1 MLNSITSVAPA
12 RICLYGDHQ
21 DYLNLP
27 IIAIAINRYIKVK
40 AKSNLTESFYIN
52 KLDLGKKDII
62 DYDKDYN
69 SKSRTDFLRIAIKV
83 LKKHG
88 CMPNK
93 GFDIDI
99 SSNIP
104 INSGL
109 SSSSALT
116 VAWIQFLLKTYLP
129 DKKIDY
135 KILAELAYE
144 TEVTETGS
152 SGGNM
157 DQYTISHGDT
167 IFLNTLNN
175 KIHSYN
181 YDFSD
186 VDLVVG
192 VSNAGKD
199 TRGMLKKLKSNQ
211 LLALNTISKSFSDFN
226 VYDNETYDYNSC
238 YESLSHDLKP
248 YFKAAIKNFDV
259 TRAADNE
266 LRNDSPNIEVLGKLM
281 NNHHDLLR
289 GELKITTDEIDQMI
303 DICNSMGSYGSKIV
317 GSGGGGSIVAICD
330 KNISEGVV
338 SKLKDNGAKNAFI
351 ATQSNGPKIETNE

>member
-93 GFDIDI
+93 GFDINI

-116 VAWIQFLLKTYLP
+116 IAWIQFLLK
-129 DKKIDY
+129 
-135 KILAELAYE
+135 
-144 TEVTETGS
+144 
-152 SGGNM
+152 
-157 DQYTISHGDT
+157 
-167 IFLNTLNN
+167 
-175 KIHSYN
+175 
-181 YDFSD
+181 
-186 VDLVVG
+186 LV
-192 VSNAGKD
+192 
-199 TRGMLKKLKSNQ
+199 L
-211 LLALNTISKSFSDFN
+211 
-226 VYDNETYDYNSC
+226 
-238 YESLSHDLKP
+238 
-248 YFKAAIKNFDV
+248 
-259 TRAADNE
+259 
-266 LRNDSPNIEVLGKLM
+266 
-281 NNHHDLLR
+281 
-289 GELKITTDEIDQMI
+289 
-303 DICNSMGSYGSKIV
+303 
-317 GSGGGGSIVAICD
+317 
-330 KNISEGVV
+330 
-338 SKLKDNGAKNAFI
+338 
-351 ATQSNGPKIETNE
+351 